1 MLPLRSAAGESSA
14 GSTDSA
20 RSSMTKRLICL
31 PGDGIGGEIIRQAQ
45 RVLEWFNRFMGR
57 EYQWRD
63 EPIGGAALDAVGT
76 PLPAETLAA
85 CKRADAV
92 LLGSVGGE
100 KWETADFRLR
110 PESGLLA
117 LRKGLGLFANLR
129 PAKVYEGFADAS
141 SLKPQHI
148 RGLDMVVVREL
159 TGGIYFGE
167 PRGIMRKNGER
178 RGVNTLVYDETEIRR
193 VARLAFS
200 LAMGRSKRV
209 CSVDKANV
217 LEATMLWREVVS
229 ETAEEFPQI
238 ELSHMYVDNAAM
250 QLISAPSQFDVMVT
264 TNMFGDI
271 LSDAAAAV
279 VGSLGLLPSA
289 SVADGGNFGLY
300 EPVHGSAPDIA
311 GQNKANPTAMI
322 LSLAMAFRISLGD
335 GEAAAMLERA
345 VADVLAAGARTA
357 DILGDS
363 GGEPLTTEQMT
374 TAIINR
380 LDELTAENA

>member
-1 MLPLRSAAGESSA
+1 
-14 GSTDSA
+14 
-20 RSSMTKRLICL
+20 
-31 PGDGIGGEIIRQAQ
+31 
-45 RVLEWFNRFMGR
+45 MGR

-76 PLPAETLAA
+76 PLPAKTLAA

-92 LLGSVGGE
+92 LLGSVGGK

-167 PRGIMRKNGER
+167 PRGIMRKDGKR

-289 SVADGGNFGLY
+289 SVAAGGNFGLY